1 MSLSYD
7 YQMEDW
13 TEKYRPKSLDDIYG
27 NDRAIGII
35 KRWANNWK
43 VGKIPKRRAIIFIG
57 KPGIGKTSS
66 AFAVANDFGW
76 KAIELN
82 ASDARNASKIKK
94 VATLGAL
101 NETFDDFGRFI
112 PSREGGRKLIILDEA
127 DNLYEK
133 IDQSP
138 NTGDLSDRGGKK
150 AIIDTIKITNQP
162 IILIVNNYYK
172 LIKGS
177 GEVLKRLCE
186 IVQFYDVNSSQIV
199 DLLKKIC
206 LEENITVDIKL
217 LKNIAD
223 RCKGDIRSA
232 LNDLQSISLN
242 RTNIDIQSIDVLGY
256 RDREKI
262 IFDALRDIFKSKT
275 IQTMKDNR
283 NELDIPP
290 ETFLLWINENLPREY
305 LDTSDLTRGY
315 ESLSKADIFFGR
327 VFKRQ
332 YYGLWS
338 YAFELMNGG
347 VSIAK
352 THNYGNMKYF
362 PPVWIKEMSKSK
374 STRVI
379 RDSILKKL
387 GCFCHMSSKKGKETL
402 FTNFRYLFQNN
413 LVFAG
418 KTTIDLDLSESEV
431 KYLLGEK
438 YSVRFKDIMQ
448 LAEKKDDFQI
458 EIKVPSEDT
467 DIKEEKKDRQQEI
480 KQPSIFDF

>member
-1 MSLSYD
+1 
-7 YQMEDW
+7 MEDW
-13 TEKYRPKSLDDIYG
+13 TEKYRPKSLDDICG
-27 NDRAIGII
+27 NDRAIAII

-43 VGKIPKRRAIIFIG
+43 TGKIPKHRAVILIG

-66 AFAVANDFGW
+66 AFAVAYDFGW

-82 ASDARNASKIKK
+82 ASDARNAANIKR

-133 IDQSP
+133 IEQSP
-138 NTGDLSDRGGKK
+138 GTGDLSDRGGKK

-162 IILIVNNYYK
+162 IILIVNNYYN

-177 GEVLKRLCE
+177 GEALKRLCE

-206 LEENITVDIKL
+206 LEENINVDIKL
-217 LKNIAD
+217 LVTIAD

-232 LNDLQSISLN
+232 INDLQSISLDRKN
-242 RTNIDIQSIDVLGY
+242 VDIQSIDVLGY

-262 IFDALRDIFKSKT
+262 IFDALRDIFKSKG

-283 NELDIPP
+283 NELDIHP

-305 LDTSDLTRGY
+305 LDTNDLVRGY
-315 ESLSKADIFFGR
+315 ESLAKADVFFGR

-347 VSIAK
+347 VSISK
-352 THNYGNMKYF
+352 THNYGNMKYY
-362 PPVWIKEMSKSK
+362 PPVWIREMSKSK
-374 STRVI
+374 SNRIV
-379 RDSILKKL
+379 RDAILKKL
-387 GCFCHMSSKKGKETL
+387 GEFCHMSSNKGKVSL
-402 FTNFRYLFQNN
+402 FTSFKYLFQNN
-413 LVFAG
+413 LTFAS
-418 KTTIDLDLSESEV
+418 KITTDLDLSENEV

-438 YSVRFKDIMQ
+438 NIGKFKDIMQ
-448 LAEKKDDFQI
+448 LAEKKDDSQI
-458 EIKVPSEDT
+458 EIKVPRESDNNKREK
-467 DIKEEKKDRQQEI
+467 KEEKQEI